1 MMMSLE
7 RFMGG
12 SVIGVVIR
20 LIVISIA
27 VGVVLS
33 WLNLTPWDLI
43 QNLRE
48 SLVRLYE
55 RSSVIFRELF
65 GYFAIGAVVVIPI
78 WLVLRLT
85 KSLPGGKK
93 G

>member
-1 MMMSLE
+1 MSLE
-7 RFMGG
+7 RFLGG
-12 SVIGVVIR
+12 SLIGVVIR

-48 SLVRLYE
+48 SLFRLYE

-65 GYFAIGAVVVIPI
+65 GYFAIGAVVVIPV

-85 KSLPGGKK
+85 KALPGKK

>member
-1 MMMSLE
+1 MSLE
-7 RFMGG
+7 RFLGG
-12 SVIGVVIR
+12 SLIGVVIR

-48 SLVRLYE
+48 SLFRLYE

-85 KSLPGGKK
+85 KALPGKK

>member
-1 MMMSLE
+1 MSLE
-7 RFMGG
+7 RFLGG

-85 KSLPGGKK
+85 NSLPGGKK